1 MWKYNSRKRPPFAET
16 PGLGQESV
24 WDYPRPPKLVG
35 DQRRVVVRCGD
46 SIIADSTSTYRV
58 LETAGPPTFY
68 VPPQDARVDLLQ
80 PFPGA
85 SICEWK
91 GRAKYWGLT
100 TSEEAR
106 EAIAWSYPAA
116 QSPYEIISG
125 YLSFY
130 PGRSS
135 VTSITNAFAR
145 SPVISTVVG
154 SPTKSPV
161 LGKARRARRV
171 GSVQTL
177 IDK

>member
-1 MWKYNSRKRPPFAET
+1 MWKYNRRKRPPFAET

-130 PGRSS
+130 PGR
-135 VTSITNAFAR
+135 VECYVDHQRVRPQPGYFYGGWITDEIAGPWKGAPGTE
-145 SPVISTVVG
+145 SW
-154 SPTKSPV
+154 
-161 LGKARRARRV
+161 
-171 GSVQTL
+171 
-177 IDK
+177 